1 MSPSVSEGLFPLN
14 LRRLIYKQL
23 YQRSWEHE
31 GLSVLN
37 KLIFTVICLSV
48 FLVII
53 ETEKPFYLEY
63 KDLFRTLDFTAGC
76 FFAIE
81 YALRLWSV
89 GERKKYRGL
98 VGRLKYMMTPY
109 ALIDLL
115 VIVPFFVTSSS
126 NLFVA
131 RFIRLFRILAI
142 AKAARYSQAFDLVRE
157 AVFSRRHEL
166 IFSLILTCIV
176 LLGASTIMWVVEP
189 DEQFRSIPRA
199 LWWGIITLTTVGY
212 GDVYPTTVLGKVI
225 SGVTA
230 LAGIGLIAMP
240 AGILA
245 AAFGD
250 AINRHKHKMD
260 KRRSNQSSRY
270 KRLQRRHAERENRN
284 HEHDSDISADRSPTG
299 KHVVLHESTGA
310 TEVVCES
317 CGHDR
322 FVFRPRRGTADGAHD
337 DGEFSEDFSP
347 TGANQ
352 RLRYD
357 DEDISETGETTAS
370 YSPVQSFLSALVD
383 RNPRR

>member
-1 MSPSVSEGLFPLN
+1 MK

-23 YQRSWEHE
+23 HQRSWEHE
-31 GLSVLN
+31 GLSPLN

-53 ETEKPFYLEY
+53 ETEKPFYLQY
-63 KDLFRTLDFTAGC
+63 KDTFRTLDFIAGC
-76 FFAIE
+76 CFAAE

-89 GERKKYRGL
+89 GERKKYRGPI
-98 VGRLKYMMTPY
+98 GRLKYMMTPA

-126 NLFVA
+126 NYFVA

-166 IFSLILTCIV
+166 IFSLVLTCIV

-189 DEQFRSIPRA
+189 DDNFRSIPRA

-212 GDVYPTTVLGKVI
+212 GDVFPQTVLGKVI
-225 SGVTA
+225 SGITA

-260 KRRSNQSSRY
+260 KRRASGSSRR
-270 KRLQRRHAERENRN
+270 KRLARRNQERTDRN
-284 HEHDSDISADRSPTG
+284 MTLDSDDADGYDGDVSDDLSPTG
-299 KHVVLHESTGA
+299 NHVAVSESSGTA
-310 TEVVCES
+310 EIACAH
-317 CGHDR
+317 CGHDK
-322 FVFRPRRGTADGAHD
+322 FVFRPKRTANG
-337 DGEFSEDFSP
+337 GEDDFSP
-347 TGANQ
+347 RKQDG
-352 RLRYD
+352 YD
-357 DEDISETGETTAS
+357 PNYDADDAGRVTAT
-370 YSPVQSFLSALVD
+370 YSPVQSFLSALAD
-383 RNPRR
+383 HEPRGR

>member
-1 MSPSVSEGLFPLN
+1 MS
-14 LRRLIYKQL
+14 LRRIVYKQL

-31 GLSVLN
+31 GLSLLN

-53 ETEKPFYLEY
+53 ETEKPFYIQY
-63 KDLFRTLDFTAGC
+63 KHTFRSLDFIAGC
-76 FFAIE
+76 FFAVE

-98 VGRLKYMMTPY
+98 IGRLRYMITPY

-131 RFIRLFRILAI
+131 RFIRLFRILAL
-142 AKAARYSQAFDLVRE
+142 AKAARYSQAFQLVRE

-166 IFSLILTCIV
+166 VFSLILTCLV

-189 DEQFRSIPRA
+189 DDNFRSIPRA

-212 GDVYPTTVLGKVI
+212 GDVFPQTVLGKVV
-225 SGVTA
+225 SGITA

-260 KRRSNQSSRY
+260 KRRASGISRR
-270 KRLQRRHAERENRN
+270 KRLVRRNQERTERN
-284 HEHDSDISADRSPTG
+284 LLADSDDGDSSYEPEVSGERSPTG
-299 KHVVLHESTGA
+299 KHVVLRESSGS
-310 TEVVCES
+310 TEVVCEH
-317 CGHDR
+317 CGHDK
-322 FVFRPRRGTADGAHD
+322 FVFRAKRTGRGGDDDFAPRRQDGYD
-337 DGEFSEDFSP
+337 EDFDAEEAGS
-347 TGANQ
+347 
-352 RLRYD
+352 
-357 DEDISETGETTAS
+357 ITAG
-370 YSPVQSFLSALVD
+370 YSPVQSFLSALAD
-383 RNPRR
+383 NSPRGR